1 MAFAEPAPVGR
12 ARERKPAGS
21 LAQPPPRITNPV
33 IDRVEAHVILDPYLS
48 LVGLAR
54 YSGLSVRKLRTHLAD
69 VAHPLPCYRVGGKIL
84 VRRSEFDAWI
94 AAYRQRG
101 RVDVDRLV
109 NEVVRELSAPAPGA
123 GGRALL
129 DKVRNR

>member
-1 MAFAEPAPVGR
+1 VGT

-21 LAQPPPRITNPV
+21 LAQRPARIDNPV
-33 IDRVEAHVILDPYLS
+33 IDRVEARVILDPYLS
-48 LVGLAR
+48 LVGLAG

-94 AAYRQRG
+94 ATYRQRG

-109 NEVVRELSAPAPGA
+109 NEVVSELSARAPGA

>member
-1 MAFAEPAPVGR
+1 
-12 ARERKPAGS
+12 
-21 LAQPPPRITNPV
+21 
-33 IDRVEAHVILDPYLS
+33 VEARVILDPYLS
-48 LVGLAR
+48 LVGLAG
-54 YSGLSVRKLRTHLAD
+54 YSGLSIRKLRAHLAE

-84 VRRSEFDAWI
+84 VRRSEFDAWM
-94 AAYRQRG
+94 ATYRQRG

-109 NEVVRELSAPAPGA
+109 NEVVRELSVPAPGA

>member
-1 MAFAEPAPVGR
+1 M
-12 ARERKPAGS
+12 
-21 LAQPPPRITNPV
+21 RI
-33 IDRVEAHVILDPYLS
+33 ILDPYLS
-48 LVGLAR
+48 LAGLAG
-54 YSGLSVRKLRTHLAD
+54 YSGLSVRKLRIHLAH

-109 NEVVRELSAPAPGA
+109 NEVVRELSAPTPGA
-123 GGRALL
+123 AGQALL
-129 DKVRNR
+129 DKVRDR

>member
-1 MAFAEPAPVGR
+1 M
-12 ARERKPAGS
+12 ARERRPAEWP
-21 LAQPPPRITNPV
+21 AQPPARIASPV
-33 IDRVEAHVILDPYLS
+33 IERVEARVLLDPYLS
-48 LVGLAR
+48 LTGLAG

-69 VAHPLPCYRVGGKIL
+69 VAHPIPCYRVGGKIL

-109 NEVVRELSAPAPGA
+109 DDVVREVSAPAPAAA
-123 GGRALL
+123 GHALL
-129 DKVRNR
+129 DKVRDR

>member
-1 MAFAEPAPVGR
+1 VGT
-12 ARERKPAGS
+12 ARETKPAGW
-21 LAQPPPRITNPV
+21 LAQPPARITNPV
-33 IDRVEAHVILDPYLS
+33 IERVEARVILDPFLS
-48 LVGLAR
+48 LTGLAG
-54 YSGLSVRKLRTHLAD
+54 YSGLSVRKLRTHLAH

-94 AAYRQRG
+94 ATYRQRG

-123 GGRALL
+123 AGHALL
-129 DKVRNR
+129 DKVRDR